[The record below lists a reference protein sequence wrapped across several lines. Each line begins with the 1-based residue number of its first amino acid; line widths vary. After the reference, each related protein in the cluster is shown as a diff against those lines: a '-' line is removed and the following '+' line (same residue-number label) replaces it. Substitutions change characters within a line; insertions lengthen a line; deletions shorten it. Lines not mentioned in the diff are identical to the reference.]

1 MDFTDKLRLRGK
13 AEEDI
18 YFARIDQKLIEAM
31 HEKEA
36 LEDGKNQKQV
46 ENEQQP
52 PATMS
57 K

>member
-18 YFARIDQKLIEAM
+18 YFARIDQQLIKAM